1 MSFRSFWN
9 WFVGRIWKSLE
20 KWVKESLECSK
31 WSLKDDSV
39 AGSSEDQNQ
48 DRNADS
54 INYAH
59 EGQMGTRTH

>member
-39 AGSSEDQNQ
+39 AWELRRPESG
-48 DRNADS
+48 
-54 INYAH
+54 
-59 EGQMGTRTH
+59 